1 MIHFDLVTRTE
12 RIEDI
17 ERKMMDEHFWDD
29 PKKAR
34 KMIDRLNENRQIKEG
49 YETLSARLASLRSD
63 LEVLELEEDAEL
75 ADVINEEWET
85 WQHDYEI
92 FEMNI
97 LLDGEYDHENAL
109 IEIHPG
115 AGGTESQDW
124 AEMLFR
130 MYSRWAQKNGFKF
143 RVDDYEDGD
152 EAGIKSVTVSVEGN
166 RAYGYLKS
174 EKGVH
179 RLVRISPFDANSRR
193 HTSFAAVSVLPE
205 ITDDA
210 GIEIK
215 PEELVIE
222 THRSSGAGGQHIN
235 KTDSAIRITHLPT
248 GIVVTCQSERSQIQ
262 NKEHAMQ
269 ILRSKLLEKK
279 LEEDARKKK
288 DILGDLKAIEWG
300 SQIRS
305 YVLCPYTLVK
315 DNRTEYE
322 ETNADS
328 VLDGNIDGFIY
339 AYLKKNASKKAS

>member
-1 MIHFDLVTRTE
+1 
-12 RIEDI
+12 
-17 ERKMMDEHFWDD
+17 MDEHFWDD

-34 KMIDRLNENRQIKEG
+34 KMVDRLNENRQIKEG
-49 YETLSARLASLRSD
+49 YESLSARLASLRDDLGMLEEMEDPD
-63 LEVLELEEDAEL
+63 LEAALY
-75 ADVINEEWET
+75 EEWDT
-85 WQHDYEI
+85 WTHDYEV

-97 LLDGEYDHENAL
+97 LLDGEYDHENAIL
-109 IEIHPG
+109 EIHPG

-143 RVDDYEDGD
+143 SVDDYEDGD
-152 EAGIKSVTVSVEGN
+152 EAGIKSVTVTVEGN

-205 ITDDA
+205 VSDDA
-210 GIEIK
+210 GIVIN
-215 PEELVIE
+215 PEDITVE

-235 KTDSAIRITHLPT
+235 KTDSAIRITHIPT

-269 ILRSKLLEKK
+269 ILRAKLFEKK
-279 LEEDARKKK
+279 LEEEEKKKK

-322 ETNADS
+322 ETNADA
-328 VLDGNIDGFIY
+328 VLDGNIDEFIY
-339 AYLKKNASKKAS
+339 AYLKKSASKKAS